1 MALLPHEKQK
11 EEIMENMED
20 EEKLVTGREV
30 VAATGE
36 RMGYSTLL
44 RMAKAGKVPYYEVGE
59 TGKRFR
65 IREVL
70 AAMRRPAK

>member
-1 MALLPHEKQK
+1 
-11 EEIMENMED
+11 METMED
-20 EEKLVTGREV
+20 EEELVTGREV
-30 VAATGE
+30 VA
-36 RMGYSTLL
+36 RVKNMGYSTLL
-44 RMAKAGKVPYYEVGE
+44 RMAKSGKIPYYEVGE